1 MFYMCLFSHQSAQLF
16 LYKVSRLSSPRKGLL
31 MDRCGALL
39 LVTQY
44 RKSAGTSV
52 SCRTRGMPKIYCT
65 TFIKRRFMWL
75 YLLYRIAYIR
85 IRLERWW
92 DTAHVLSWA
101 GCEPLIS
108 LMFFLYFHVVYR
120 SYFQVSSFQFG
131 WFEVFYFSVYVNVS
145 FVILKNIEIGD
156 FFSYQYIINL
166 GLLGFIVLL
175 LKAVTEQQCDFRSF
189 YPL

>member
-1 MFYMCLFSHQSAQLF
+1 
-16 LYKVSRLSSPRKGLL
+16 
-31 MDRCGALL
+31 
-39 LVTQY
+39 
-44 RKSAGTSV
+44 
-52 SCRTRGMPKIYCT
+52 
-65 TFIKRRFMWL
+65 
-75 YLLYRIAYIR
+75 
-85 IRLERWW
+85 
-92 DTAHVLSWA
+92 
-101 GCEPLIS
+101 
-108 LMFFLYFHVVYR
+108 MFFLYFHVVYR